1 MEQATRIGYGGRIR
15 YRIVTLK
22 GVSFFIVWRC
32 LFFGSENTIQI
43 GFLCPLGELIE
54 SSGTMTGGGHG
65 CARGRMGRNVRTDT
79 SGNETSAKDIA
90 LMEAKMQQLTEECSQ
105 LRQKRQNLED
115 ELVDLNKLT
124 REGTTNL
131 QKWKMEIRVR
141 QSKEVVLQ
149 TGLLE

>member
-1 MEQATRIGYGGRIR
+1 
-15 YRIVTLK
+15 
-22 GVSFFIVWRC
+22 
-32 LFFGSENTIQI
+32 
-43 GFLCPLGELIE
+43 
-54 SSGTMTGGGHG
+54 
-65 CARGRMGRNVRTDT
+65 
-79 SGNETSAKDIA
+79 
-90 LMEAKMQQLTEECSQ
+90 MQQLTEECSQ

-141 QSKEVVLQ
+141 QSKGVVLQ

>member
-1 MEQATRIGYGGRIR
+1 
-15 YRIVTLK
+15 
-22 GVSFFIVWRC
+22 
-32 LFFGSENTIQI
+32 
-43 GFLCPLGELIE
+43 
-54 SSGTMTGGGHG
+54 
-65 CARGRMGRNVRTDT
+65 MGRNVRTDT

-141 QSKEVVLQ
+141 QSKGVVLQ